1 MFAEKIERQIAHAET
16 VLRTNPAGIADIL
29 PIILKNLRGEI
40 SALKDAEDEALK
52 LYIANQHAKEALHA

>member
-1 MFAEKIERQIAHAET
+1 MPRRFSAPIPPESPIFS
-16 VLRTNPAGIADIL
+16 

-52 LYIANQHAKEALHA
+52 LYIANQHAKEALNA

>member
-16 VLRTNPAGIADIL
+16 VLRPNPAGIADIL

-40 SALKDAEDEALK
+40 SALKDAEDEVLK
-52 LYIANQHAKEALHA
+52 LYIANQHAKEALNA